1 MRTRFFILSMMIMLA
16 TGQVVAQYAPYYH
29 LKGYIPA
36 TWINPA
42 IPMDNTI
49 NISAASVYFGINTDG
64 LTLSDLTS
72 KSATGSRYLDVNK
85 INQFKDGSYSL
96 NFENDIR
103 TVDLG
108 FKIGSIGLMAGHG
121 FRSSINF
128 GYTTDLLKLLANGNG
143 SFIGKTLN
151 IGPSI
156 NVLAYN
162 ELYLGA
168 QKQFG
173 NLSLGVKAKLLYGVS
188 SIYSESTKIHFTTL
202 DEYYQLQFDNDY
214 LIRSS
219 NLLRYK
225 TLDDI
230 TINYAGFTFDNLFYN
245 NRGLAVDAG
254 IHYQINSRLSVSASA
269 VDIGSVKWDFSPRKY
284 QSKGIFTFDGVDI
297 VNYIQDSTLSV
308 KDTLLNLIQVKS
320 STEQYT
326 TSINSRFL
334 LGGSYIMDTW
344 SFEALYQL
352 QRRFGQNSHQLSL
365 SAFKKISF
373 LDVGLLY
380 TLKRNDL
387 ANLGI
392 YAGIKVKP
400 IQLYISANNIVRL
413 FSYEK
418 ATGAGLVTGLTMKF

>member
-1 MRTRFFILSMMIMLA
+1 
-16 TGQVVAQYAPYYH
+16 
-29 LKGYIPA
+29 
-36 TWINPA
+36 
-42 IPMDNTI
+42 
-49 NISAASVYFGINTDG
+49 
-64 LTLSDLTS
+64 
-72 KSATGSRYLDVNK
+72 
-85 INQFKDGSYSL
+85 
-96 NFENDIR
+96 
-103 TVDLG
+103 
-108 FKIGSIGLMAGHG
+108 
-121 FRSSINF
+121 
-128 GYTTDLLKLLANGNG
+128 
-143 SFIGKTLN
+143 
-151 IGPSI
+151 
-156 NVLAYN
+156 
-162 ELYLGA
+162 
-168 QKQFG
+168 
-173 NLSLGVKAKLLYGVS
+173 
-188 SIYSESTKIHFTTL
+188 
-202 DEYYQLQFDNDY
+202 
-214 LIRSS
+214 
-219 NLLRYK
+219 
-225 TLDDI
+225 
-230 TINYAGFTFDNLFYN
+230 
-245 NRGLAVDAG
+245 
-254 IHYQINSRLSVSASA
+254 